1 MLRERDKIIKY
12 IKDNY
17 SSKLRTYTADELEEI
32 MFDCHNGDMEFF
44 IEELIASAGN
54 GDSSLNISYYDDN
67 AWCICLVGDVEY
79 EYEDMSPADVATILL
94 SRELRVNLFKEKFL
108 KIKEQENDN

>member
-1 MLRERDKIIKY
+1 MLRPRDKIIKY

-17 SSKLRTYTADELEEI
+17 SNKLRTYTADELEEI
-32 MFDCHNGDMEFF
+32 MFDCHDGDMEFY

-67 AWCICLVGDVEY
+67 AGCICLIHGVEY
-79 EYEDMSPADVATILL
+79 KYEDMSPADVATILL
-94 SRELRVNLFKEKFL
+94 SRELEVHLYKEKFL
-108 KIKEQENDN
+108 KLKEE